1 MILGTPGCI
10 AVVYHP
16 SIRILMTY
24 ILDSVDPIEL
34 RGYEDKEGLIWSTFI
49 PYLNLL
55 YSPSSIYRTELDI
68 LSINILLHTLVNT
81 LGRKLH
87 AEYLCKEHLVG
98 YTVNLPS
105 VLPTECKSLARLA
118 VVELGRHVP
127 LRPPSLSTLARGKLA
142 KLHFGLETM
151 RSVSSVAQFVFT
163 LCSQE

>member
-1 MILGTPGCI
+1 M
-10 AVVYHP
+10 VYHP
-16 SIRILMTY
+16 AIRILMTY
-24 ILDSVDPIEL
+24 VLESVDPIEL
-34 RGYEDKEGLIWSTFI
+34 RGYEDKEGLVWSTFI

-55 YSPSSIYRTELDI
+55 YSPSSTYQTELDI

-105 VLPTECKSLARLA
+105 VLPAECKGLARSA
-118 VVELGRHVP
+118 VMELGKQVSLH
-127 LRPPSLSTLARGKLA
+127 PPSLSTLARGRLA
-142 KLHFGLETM
+142 KLKFGLETM
-151 RSVSSVAQFVFT
+151 RNVSSVAQFVYT